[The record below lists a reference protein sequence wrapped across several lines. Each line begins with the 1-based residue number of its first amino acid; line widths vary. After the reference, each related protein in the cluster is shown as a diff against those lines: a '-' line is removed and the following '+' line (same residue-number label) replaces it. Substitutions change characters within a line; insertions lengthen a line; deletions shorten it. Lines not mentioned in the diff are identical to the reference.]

1 MSVKSFVPALCASVK
16 IFDRL
21 RDNKSRS
28 KKNYVTPNDT
38 HQEDAMTFS
47 RRNLFSAGAVAGSTL
62 LGAPAL
68 LRGVVTSAEAKAP
81 IAGVV
86 APAFH
91 RFKLGEFEITALH
104 DGEGQRPLDGSF
116 VRNASVEDIQ
126 KVLAANFLP
135 TDKLTI
141 SFTALLVNTG
151 SKLVLL
157 DTGFN
162 DNGGPTNGKI
172 VAGMKAAGID
182 PAAVDAVVLSHFHGD
197 HLQGLRAKD
206 GKLVYPNAEVM
217 APAMEWD
224 FWMDDAR
231 MAAAPD
237 GMKGAFAGVH
247 RVLKPNAA
255 DVKRFKWG
263 DEVITGITAVE
274 ASGHTPGHTAF
285 AIVSGNQ
292 KMMYV
297 ADITNTPVL
306 FAANPDWKVM
316 FDMDADKAVATRK
329 RILDMAATDKFRL
342 SFYHASFPATGFI
355 AREGAGYRFV
365 PAMWS

>member
-1 MSVKSFVPALCASVK
+1 MSL
-16 IFDRL
+16 
-21 RDNKSRS
+21 
-28 KKNYVTPNDT
+28 
-38 HQEDAMTFS
+38 S
-47 RRNLFSAGAVAGSTL
+47 RRSFFTTSALAGSAL
-62 LGAPAL
+62 VGAPAI
-68 LRGVVTSAEAKAP
+68 LRGAASPALAKAP
-81 IAGVV
+81 IAGTQ
-86 APAFH
+86 APSFF
-91 RFKLGEFEITALH
+91 RFKIGEIEVTALH
-104 DGEGQRPLDGSF
+104 DGEGVRPLDASF
-116 VRNASVEDIQ
+116 VKNAPLEDVQ
-126 KVLAANFLP
+126 KVLASNFLP

-151 SKLVLL
+151 SRLVLI

-172 VAGMKAAGID
+172 AAGLKAAGVEPGQI
-182 PAAVDAVVLSHFHGD
+182 DAVILSHFHGD
-197 HLQGLRAKD
+197 HLQGARAKD
-206 GKLVYPNAEVM
+206 GKLVYPNAEIMV
-217 APAMEWD
+217 PEMEWA

-263 DEVITGITAVE
+263 QEVVPGITAVE

-285 AIVSGNQ
+285 VIASGNQ

-306 FAANPDWKVM
+306 FATNPEWKVM
-316 FDMDADKAVATRK
+316 FDMDPDKAIATRK
-329 RILDMAATDKFRL
+329 RILDMAATDKIRL

-365 PAMWS
+365 PAHWS

>member
-1 MSVKSFVPALCASVK
+1 MSLSRRTLLRTSALAGPALV
-16 IFDRL
+16 
-21 RDNKSRS
+21 
-28 KKNYVTPNDT
+28 
-38 HQEDAMTFS
+38 
-47 RRNLFSAGAVAGSTL
+47 GAPAILTGI
-62 LGAPAL
+62 GAPAL
-68 LRGVVTSAEAKAP
+68 AKAP
-81 IAGVV
+81 LAG
-86 APAFH
+86 APAASAY
-91 RFKLGEFEITALH
+91 RFKVGDIEVTALH
-104 DGEGQRPLDGSF
+104 DGEFTRPLDASF
-116 VRNASVEDIQ
+116 VRNAPLADVQ
-126 KVLAANFLP
+126 KVLANSFLP

-151 SKLVLL
+151 AKLVLI

-172 VAGMKAAGID
+172 VAQLKAVGIE
-182 PAAVDAVVLSHFHGD
+182 PGQIDAVILSHFHGD
-197 HLQGLRAKD
+197 HLQGARAKD
-206 GKLVYPNAEVM
+206 GKLVYPNAEIM
-217 APAMEWD
+217 APAPEWD
-224 FWMDDAR
+224 FWMDDAK
-231 MAAAPD
+231 MAAAPE
-237 GMKGAFAGVH
+237 GMKGAFTGVH

-263 DEVITGITAVE
+263 DEVVTGITAVD

-285 AIVSGNQ
+285 VIASGSS

-329 RILDMAATDKFRL
+329 RILDMAATDKIRL

-355 AREGAGYRFV
+355 AKEGAGYRFV
-365 PAMWS
+365 PAQWS